1 MKGHEGSNRNE
12 CRHVRGA
19 TTRCHGV
26 NAMRSLLPAAALLAL
41 VSLASR
47 SDAQER
53 PGQRPAPP
61 QVPAGAAAAAASVG
75 MNEQVAMAVEQSMNA
90 HMDGPHLDLT
100 PLRKLAPGDSARAA
114 KVVAELRSG
123 IAKYRDLTLAI
134 ADGFH
139 MFAPEARDQP
149 IYHYIHPT
157 RTMREN
163 ARFDPTRPSSLLY
176 RKRADGSLD
185 LLGAMYTAAARATH
199 DDLDARIPLSVAQWH
214 RHINY
219 CFPTDG
225 RRISETRNGQPLF
238 GPVGT
243 IATRAEC
250 ESAGG
255 RFTPQLF
262 GWMVHAN
269 VFAGDDPK
277 AIWGSGH
284 GHEHPPE

>member
-1 MKGHEGSNRNE
+1 
-12 CRHVRGA
+12 
-19 TTRCHGV
+19 
-26 NAMRSLLPAAALLAL
+26 MRSGSEIHGRFARRAAGAIALAMLPT
-41 VSLASR
+41 LAS
-47 SDAQER
+47 AQR
-53 PGQRPAPP
+53 PGQRPAEQPP
-61 QVPAGAAAAAASVG
+61 VSGAMAAAAASMG

-100 PLRKLAPGDSARAA
+100 PLRKAAPGDAERAA
-114 KVVAELRSG
+114 RVVVELRKG
-123 IAKYRDLTLAI
+123 IAKYRDVTVAI

-139 MFAPEARDQP
+139 MFAPEVREQP

-185 LLGAMYTAAARATH
+185 LLGAMYTAAARATPEE
-199 DDLDARIPLSVAQWH
+199 LNSRIPLSVAQWH

-219 CFPTDG
+219 CFPTDR
-225 RRISETRNGQPLF
+225 RRISETRDGQPLF

-243 IATRAEC
+243 SATRAEC
-250 ESAGG
+250 VKAGG
-255 RFTPQLF
+255 NFTPQLF

-277 AIWGSGH
+277 LIWGAEHAHG
-284 GHEHPPE
+284 GHEHPPL

>member
-1 MKGHEGSNRNE
+1 MSESECVVVRSGSGIRP
-12 CRHVRGA
+12 RFA
-19 TTRCHGV
+19 GV
-26 NAMRSLLPAAALLAL
+26 ALMVLAFAMLPL
-41 VSLASR
+41 VAS
-47 SDAQER
+47 AQER
-53 PGQRPAPP
+53 PGQRAAPPPPAPSG
-61 QVPAGAAAAAASVG
+61 PAGAAAAAASIG

-100 PLRKLAPGDSARAA
+100 PLRKPLPGDSARAA
-114 KVVAELRSG
+114 KVVAELRRG
-123 IAKYRDLTLAI
+123 IAKYRDVTVAM

-139 MFAPEARDQP
+139 MFAPEAREQP

-185 LLGAMYTAAARATH
+185 LLGAMYTAAPRATLEQ
-199 DDLDARIPLSVAQWH
+199 LDARIPLSVAQWH

-219 CFPTDG
+219 CFPTDR
-225 RRISETRNGQPLF
+225 RRISETRDGQPLF
-238 GPVGT
+238 GPVGS
-243 IATRAEC
+243 ISTRAEC
-250 ESAGG
+250 ERAGG
-255 RFTPQLF
+255 NFTPQLF

-277 AIWGSGH
+277 LIWGGEHAH